1 MIEFNS
7 KMASDIKGMIELK
20 TATHFSG
27 PHIPT
32 GQKHLTGFVKIIFRK
47 KKLLQKVL
55 HSDG

>member
-27 PHIPT
+27 TTYTDRAKTFDRFCKDHFPEEEVIT
-32 GQKHLTGFVKIIFRK
+32 ESITL
-47 KKLLQKVL
+47 
-55 HSDG
+55 